1 MGSSGNGFRIGEFAK
16 LCDVTKDT
24 LFHYEKMN
32 LLKPQRMDSNG
43 YRFYGAEQF
52 FYMEMIKC
60 LKESGLSLQQICEFK
75 EEYNATQYLKM
86 LQQQKEYL
94 KVELQR
100 IQRLYDSLSDS
111 IRMTME
117 AMHKPLDEPKI
128 IALEEDYLITW
139 RVDGEARDPQI
150 QVVAEADTISSLLKY
165 CSRLGIKPAQPLGSI
180 VSKQNLIHGKNYSDR
195 CYFHVSEPLDDD
207 HFLLRP
213 RGRYLT
219 MLHKGLYDGSEE
231 AYQILH
237 RYITDHGLRICGDGY
252 ESELIGYLG
261 SGRPEDFI
269 IRYEIP
275 VEEICSCNTT
285 QKI

>member
-1 MGSSGNGFRIGEFAK
+1 MGGNGYGFRIGEFAK

-32 LLKPQRMDSNG
+32 LIKPQRMDSNG

-60 LKESGLSLQQICEFK
+60 LKESGLSLQQIYEFK

-94 KVELQR
+94 RQELQR
-100 IQRLYDSLSDS
+100 IQRLYDSLSES
-111 IRMTME
+111 IRMTTE
-117 AMHKPLDEPKI
+117 AMHEPLDEPKI
-128 IALEEDYLITW
+128 VAMEEDYLITW
-139 RVDGEARDPQI
+139 RVDTGARNPQT
-150 QVVAEADTISSLLKY
+150 QVVAEAGTISSLLKY
-165 CSRLGIKPAQPLGSI
+165 CSRLGITPTQPLGSI
-180 VSKQNLIHGKNYSDR
+180 VSKQNLIQGKNFSDR
-195 CYFHVSEPLDDD
+195 CYFHVSEKLDDE

-213 RGRYLT
+213 RGNYLT

-237 RYITDHGLRICGDGY
+237 RYIGEKRLRICGDGY

-275 VEEICSCNTT
+275 VEEI
-285 QKI
+285 